1 MAELPIAFYASLTY
15 SFARLFIEAPI
26 FTKQI
31 KALLPDS
38 EYGKLQ
44 EALLMRPEAG
54 DLIPGSGGLRKIRWS
69 TPGTGKRGGLRVIYY
84 WDVPDETFFML
95 VVYKKAKKEH
105 LTQDQ
110 IKSLRKLVEEWL
122 K

>member
-1 MAELPIAFYASLTY
+1 M
-15 SFARLFIEAPI
+15 
-26 FTKQI
+26 
-31 KALLPDS
+31 
-38 EYGKLQ
+38 
-44 EALLMRPEAG
+44 
-54 DLIPGSGGLRKIRWS
+54 
-69 TPGTGKRGGLRVIYY
+69 IYY